1 MLVML
6 LVIALSVLWALG
18 TALYSAYLETELDFP
33 MQQKRNRRVKAG
45 WLWLVPLRFHYRSDQ
60 EVATLSRYMTRIRS
74 LRR

>member
-33 MQQKRNRRVKAG
+33 MQQKRNRRVKA
-45 WLWLVPLRFHYRSDQ
+45 
-60 EVATLSRYMTRIRS
+60 
-74 LRR
+74 